1 VPAYRAWHP
10 SPSHGA
16 PQRAHEE
23 DGSCRRHGDVASTAG
38 VRTELRTTG
47 FTATVRWVVGARE
60 LRPPSE
66 RTLKGNE
73 AHGRTEPGH
82 VGNDA
87 SRPRT
92 RRRSKA
98 LKPTQPSSLHTSI
111 ILATGWGGCGRPAAR
126 QRQEGNDRGDA
137 ERLSTGNILRGVRVA
152 LRGSR
157 NGSGPPSSACRMRRT
172 RNVRARNAANLMTGS
187 GMQQARKPPGGGSRR
202 SGAKPQG
209 RNRTFGVDSGSRS
222 ATGTSRGSGRL
233 VVVSVERRTAR
244 RSVSWPSYADESHER
259 RSFHDQGER
268 RVL

>member
-1 VPAYRAWHP
+1 MHFGVRVARFEAHGLRFGGYRALTSLSAVASAAARAVQVPAHRAWHP
-10 SPSHGA
+10 PPSHGA
-16 PQRAHEE
+16 PQRVHEE

-47 FTATVRWVVGARE
+47 FTAAVRWVVGARE

-87 SRPRT
+87 AGPRT

-98 LKPTQPSSLHTSI
+98 LKPTQPSSLHTSFL
-111 ILATGWGGCGRPAAR
+111 LATGWSGRGRPAAR

-157 NGSGPPSSACRMRRT
+157 NGSRPALTGGASGPCEQETQRT
-172 RNVRARNAANLMTGS
+172 S
-187 GMQQARKPPGGGSRR
+187 
-202 SGAKPQG
+202 
-209 RNRTFGVDSGSRS
+209 
-222 ATGTSRGSGRL
+222 
-233 VVVSVERRTAR
+233 
-244 RSVSWPSYADESHER
+244 
-259 RSFHDQGER
+259 
-268 RVL
+268 